1 MKALLVIDMQE
12 NYLGKNAKSHYDAE
26 GLIQNINRRIAEC
39 QEIKEIIIYIVNR
52 FFYQRKA
59 FRPQLADG
67 LTAASELLFEKQHAD
82 CFSNPDLV
90 RFLEENSVDEVEVVG
105 IDGQFCVGMS
115 ALGAVK
121 HGLTAI
127 FNSEC
132 VGVKNKAGF
141 QKMKDRLEKAKVI
154 FI

>member
-12 NYLGKNAKSHYDAE
+12 N
-26 GLIQNINRRIAEC
+26 
-39 QEIKEIIIYIVNR
+39 
-52 FFYQRKA
+52 
-59 FRPQLADG
+59 
-67 LTAASELLFEKQHAD
+67 T
-82 CFSNPDLV
+82 
-90 RFLEENSVDEVEVVG
+90 VDEVEAVG
-105 IDGQFCVGMS
+105 IDGKFCVGMS

-127 FNSEC
+127 YNSDC

-141 QKMKDRLEKAKVI
+141 QKMKDRPEKAKVV

>member
-39 QEIKEIIIYIVNR
+39 QENKELIIYIVNR

-90 RFLEENSVDEVEVVG
+90 R
-105 IDGQFCVGMS
+105 
-115 ALGAVK
+115 
-121 HGLTAI
+121 LTAI

-141 QKMKDRLEKAKVI
+141 QKMKDRLEKAKVV